1 MTLEAFEL
9 LPSSAPTA
17 VPTLRF
23 LASLVTVPQKRD
35 NYGISSVC
43 LATSPAPC
51 PWRPG
56 SPIILL
62 SLCMPVAWESR
73 LLTPGPLAG
82 YCQGALF
89 SLRLLLGGAFV
100 THKPVNKATSVVNN
114 CWHVLIYRI
123 THTCTWTCSQELQ
136 TWSRG
141 NQGVAAEPRLQFSPT
156 GHSGLDSVTLE
167 MDGDV

>member
-9 LPSSAPTA
+9 LPSSAPTP

-43 LATSPAPC
+43 SATSPAPC

-56 SPIILL
+56 PPILLL

-82 YCQGALF
+82 FCQGAVF
-89 SLRLLLGGAFV
+89 SSFAFVEKIGAIWGAFV
-100 THKPVNKATSVVNN
+100 THKPVNKAISVVNN
-114 CWHVLIYRI
+114 CWQVLIYRI
-123 THTCTWTCSQELQ
+123 THTCIWTS
-136 TWSRG
+136 
-141 NQGVAAEPRLQFSPT
+141 
-156 GHSGLDSVTLE
+156 
-167 MDGDV
+167 